1 MPVKIL
7 KTLFHLL
14 TLFVLIITLN
24 LLLDFRLRGNHFLTD
39 TYREI
44 NLLTTFITISFMTG
58 ITSVIL
64 LVLKWIKD
72 DKLEL
77 YLISFLITNIILI
90 LGITLLIFM

>member
-1 MPVKIL
+1 M
-7 KTLFHLL
+7 
-14 TLFVLIITLN
+14 N

-58 ITSVIL
+58 IASVIL

-90 LGITLLIFM
+90 VGISLLIFM